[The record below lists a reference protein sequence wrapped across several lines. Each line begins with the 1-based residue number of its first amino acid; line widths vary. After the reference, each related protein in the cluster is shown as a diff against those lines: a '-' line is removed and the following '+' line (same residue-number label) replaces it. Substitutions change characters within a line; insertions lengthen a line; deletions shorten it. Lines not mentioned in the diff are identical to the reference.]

1 MKLLFAKPANN
12 GSSPELKELLGFIDA
27 DIKFSKIQPDI
38 ITATKSLV
46 RLIGQ
51 DMYDKI
57 TDAYTD
63 GAEDLE
69 MLVYHARYPI
79 AVEAYALLANSNDVA
94 HTTNGRKM
102 RQDENEKQ
110 AFEWMLDR
118 DNEALVKR
126 YYRAMDD
133 LLEYLEDVE
142 GWKGSEAYKKVKKL
156 FVNTTAIFDDHFTI
170 QSRLILLQLAPGLLQ
185 CERKQIL
192 PRIGKER
199 YEGLKTLVQS
209 GGEIEGENFDLLE
222 AIQEACV
229 YHSLAWG
236 MLRLSVTIFPEGVLQ
251 AYTSDRDST
260 QIRRPAANLE
270 VPAARQ
276 AFLKDAADALE
287 RIEQLVAVP
296 PPPAAAQS
304 DSSIFPEFITGTNY
318 IST

>member
-1 MKLLFAKPANN
+1 MKLLFEKSGTN
-12 GSSPELKELLGFIDA
+12 GGTELKALLGFIDA
-27 DIKFSKIQPDI
+27 DIKFAKIKPDI
-38 ITATKSLV
+38 ITATKTLV

-51 DMYDKI
+51 EMYETI
-57 TDAYTD
+57 CNAYTD
-63 GAEDLE
+63 GSPELE

-79 AVEAYALLANSNDVA
+79 AVEAYGLLAPSNDVS
-94 HTTNGRKM
+94 HTPNGRKM
-102 RQDENEKQ
+102 RQDINEKQ

-133 LLEYLEDVE
+133 LLEYLEDIE

-156 FVNTTAIFDDHFTI
+156 FVNTTAVFDDHFTI

-199 YEGLKTLVQS
+199 YEGLKTLVHS
-209 GGEIEGENFDLLE
+209 GDEIDGDDLELLE

-251 AYTSDRDST
+251 AYTSDRDTT
-260 QIRRPAANLE
+260 QIRRPAENLE
-270 VPAARQ
+270 VSAARQ
-276 AFLKDAADALE
+276 AFLKDAADALD
-287 RIEQLVAVP
+287 RIEKLVAVP
-296 PPPAAAQS
+296 VVPAASA
-304 DSSIFPEFITGTNY
+304 DCNIFPDVITGSNY